1 MDSNEKKS
9 KRPRIGEQR
18 MAASETH
25 STENTGAEYSSEQ
38 TSRPYNSDRQ
48 GGYNRERQYSSGPRN
63 NYGSRQGGYRNY
75 NNDRQ
80 GGYRPRYENTNAD
93 DTTSTAQTEGAE
105 PAAEGSTYRQ
115 HQGYRNYD
123 NNRQSGGYNN
133 HRQGGYGNNRYNN
146 DRQGSYS
153 NNRYNNDRQGSYSN
167 NRYNNDRQG
176 GYRPRYENTN
186 ADDTTSTAQTEGA
199 EPAAEGSTYRQHQG
213 YRNYDNNRQSGGY
226 NNHRQGGY
234 GNNRYNNDRQGS
246 YSNNRYNNDRQGS
259 YSNNRYNNDRQGSYG
274 NNRYNNDRQ
283 GSYSNNRYN
292 NDRQGNSYGNRQ
304 GGYNNNNRY
313 GNNRQG
319 GYNNRPGRPQ
329 MRQNEFGM
337 PHGGKSFTPR
347 PKRVIYEEAIPDP
360 NEQIRL
366 NKFMANAG
374 ICSRREAD
382 EYIQQ
387 GLVKVN
393 GVVVTELGTKITHN
407 DTVEY
412 DEKLVALERKC
423 YILLNKPKDCVTT
436 SDDPNG
442 RLTVM
447 DLVKNACEERIY
459 PVGRLDRNT
468 TGVLLLTNDGDLASK
483 LTHPKY
489 VKKKIYHVWT
499 DKDITEDDMQRIADG
514 IELEDGP
521 IHADAISYA
530 TDTDRNQAGI
540 EIHSGR
546 NRIVR
551 RIFESLGYHVTKLDR
566 VYFAG
571 LTKKNLP
578 RGRWRY
584 LTQEEVN
591 FLKMGSFE

>member
-1 MDSNEKKS
+1 MENLDKKP
-9 KRPRIGEQR
+9 KRPRFTVSRNADDSDAVRDNRFEKINFGRRDNGDSTPAADNGGEENNGGYTPRSYNQR
-18 MAASETH
+18 
-25 STENTGAEYSSEQ
+25 
-38 TSRPYNSDRQ
+38 PQ
-48 GGYNRERQYSSGPRN
+48 GGYNRYN
-63 NYGSRQGGYRNY
+63 NGGQQGGYN
-75 NNDRQ
+75 
-80 GGYRPRYENTNAD
+80 
-93 DTTSTAQTEGAE
+93 
-105 PAAEGSTYRQ
+105 
-115 HQGYRNYD
+115 
-123 NNRQSGGYNN
+123 
-133 HRQGGYGNNRYNN
+133 
-146 DRQGSYS
+146 
-153 NNRYNNDRQGSYSN
+153 
-167 NRYNNDRQG
+167 
-176 GYRPRYENTN
+176 
-186 ADDTTSTAQTEGA
+186 
-199 EPAAEGSTYRQHQG
+199 
-213 YRNYDNNRQSGGY
+213 
-226 NNHRQGGY
+226 
-234 GNNRYNNDRQGS
+234 
-246 YSNNRYNNDRQGS
+246 
-259 YSNNRYNNDRQGSYG
+259 
-274 NNRYNNDRQ
+274 
-283 GSYSNNRYN
+283 
-292 NDRQGNSYGNRQ
+292 NRQ
-304 GGYNNNNRY
+304 GGYNNYSNNNGERQGGYNRQPGGYNNRY
-313 GNNRQG
+313 NNNRQQGGYNRYNNGGQQGGYNNYNRYNNHDYQQPTATDGATTVSTDNNDTTQQEGGYTPRPYNQRPQGGYNNRQG
-319 GYNNRPGRPQ
+319 GYNNRQQGGFNNNRQGGYNNNRQGGFNNRYNNGGQQGGYNNRQGGYNNNRQGGYNNRQQGGYNNRYNNQQQAQQRP
-329 MRQNEFGM
+329 
-337 PHGGKSFTPR
+337 GKSFTPR
-347 PKRVIYEEAIPDP
+347 PKRVEYEMPLPDP

-382 EYIQQ
+382 EFIQQ

-393 GVVVTELGTKITHN
+393 GNVVTELGTKVSHS

-412 DEKLVALERKC
+412 SDKIVALESKC

-447 DLVKNACEERIY
+447 DLVKGACTERIY

-483 LTHPKY
+483 LTHPKFI
-489 VKKKIYHVWT
+489 KKKIYHVWT
-499 DKDITEDDMQRIADG
+499 DKDISEDDMQRIADG

-530 TDTDRNQAGI
+530 TEKDRNQAGI

-551 RIFESLGYHVTKLDR
+551 RIFEHLGYHVTKLDR